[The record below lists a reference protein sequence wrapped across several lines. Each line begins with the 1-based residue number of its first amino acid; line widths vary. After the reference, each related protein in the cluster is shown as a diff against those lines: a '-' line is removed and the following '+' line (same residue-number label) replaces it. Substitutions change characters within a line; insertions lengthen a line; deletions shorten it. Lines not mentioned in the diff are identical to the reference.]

1 MRRPGW
7 VLGGFLCALGLVGCL
22 YEEAKK
28 AGDQIGLSRYE
39 DMVRQFGS
47 PAETDHTFT
56 GKFRATWKSSIT
68 NSEGRLSTDRL
79 ILVFGKQGLLEK
91 VTYEDGSDEHH
102 LVNLFSGSF
111 TCTERGNYPSG
122 PAWKDSRRTDL
133 TPDTVPERRSM
144 QKKPSEGWKSQR

>member
-1 MRRPGW
+1 M
-7 VLGGFLCALGLVGCL
+7 GGFLCALGLAGCL
-22 YEEAKK
+22 SEEAKK

-47 PAETDHTFT
+47 PGETDHTFT

-68 NSEGRLSTDRL
+68 NSEGRVSTDRL

-102 LVNLFSGSF
+102 LINFFSGSF
-111 TCTERGNYPSG
+111 TCTERGNYPGG
-122 PAWKDSRRTDL
+122 PAWNESRRTDL
-133 TPDTVPERRSM
+133 TPDTVPERKSNP
-144 QKKPSEGWKSQR
+144 QKPAEGWKARK